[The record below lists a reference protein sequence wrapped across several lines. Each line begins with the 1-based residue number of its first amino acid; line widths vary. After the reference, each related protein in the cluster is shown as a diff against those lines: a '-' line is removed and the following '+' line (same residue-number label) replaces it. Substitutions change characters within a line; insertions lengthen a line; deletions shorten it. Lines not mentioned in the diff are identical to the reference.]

1 MDFRVDLHIEFD
13 SHIFMVQ
20 CEAIASLGL
29 HMLRLASPGLR
40 LRVVLRLASN
50 RCRFSKKFVLKKF
63 GGEASL

>member
-1 MDFRVDLHIEFD
+1 MSWFSPVLDHVLLDLCVLV
-13 SHIFMVQ
+13 MVQ

-50 RCRFSKKFVLKKF
+50 RCRSMKFIP
-63 GGEASL
+63 